1 MLQIRLPDGHEYNFH
16 TAVFDYNGTIAADG
30 AVANEVKRLL
40 ATLATVLR
48 VVVIT
53 ADTFG
58 RAADQLKYLPI
69 ELVILGE
76 NEDGAAKAAFVADVG
91 AEGVVAIGNGVNDRA
106 MFAGAALAIGILGPE
121 GASLPT
127 LLAADLVVPGPAEA
141 IGLLLTPKRLIATL
155 RR

>member
-1 MLQIRLPDGHEYNFH
+1 MLQIRLPDGREYNFH

-30 AVANEVKRLL
+30 VVANEVKRLL
-40 ATLATVLR
+40 VALAGHLR
-48 VVVIT
+48 VVVLT

-58 RAADQLKYLPI
+58 RAADQLHYLPV

-76 NEDGAAKAAFVADVG
+76 GEGGAAKAAFITAAGAD
-91 AEGVVAIGNGVNDRA
+91 GVVAIGNGVNDRA
-106 MFAGAALAIGILGPE
+106 MFETAALAIGIIGPE

-141 IGLLLTPKRLIATL
+141 IGLLLTPKRLVATL
-155 RR
+155 RP